1 MSGWGVCEETALM
14 EAESRL
20 CGGREVKGF
29 RLSTPSHGV
38 QTTH

>member
-20 CGGREVKGF
+20 CGGRG
-29 RLSTPSHGV
+29 GQGI
-38 QTTH
+38 QTQHP